1 MRRDEVEIEKFRKKL
16 EKDGFFED
24 VILGQASVV
33 LNETDGGISGW
44 MYYLKKYKKIEVKRF
59 ILSIERSYL
68 SNYYYQNVWEN

>member
-44 MYYLKKYKKIEVKRF
+44 MYYLKKYKKMKF
-59 ILSIERSYL
+59 F
-68 SNYYYQNVWEN
+68 